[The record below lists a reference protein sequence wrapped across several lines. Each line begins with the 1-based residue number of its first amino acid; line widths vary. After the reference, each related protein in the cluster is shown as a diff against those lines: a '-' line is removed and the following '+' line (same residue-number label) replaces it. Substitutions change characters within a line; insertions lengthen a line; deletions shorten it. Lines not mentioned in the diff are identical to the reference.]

1 MLENAKQAA
10 VKNSDFASSTR
21 EELVGTKLRLES
33 QSIQICNLQKQA
45 RVQELEQMLDR
56 ERQMNQ
62 QRLSQKE
69 QEMADMRQQMQEQ
82 LEEHQNLLDVKLMLD
97 MEINAYRKM
106 LEGEEKRLNLS
117 PSPVQQ
123 SSIPR
128 THAQAVRRHW
138 TRKRKHEGTS
148 SGLSPSY
155 KLSQHSSSRGS
166 LSIDEIDPDGR
177 FIKLKNNSDQVPH
190 SSLSEHDHC

>member
-1 MLENAKQAA
+1 MNKQLFLSADVYQWIKCTESYVSEPEA
-10 VKNSDFASSTR
+10 VR
-21 EELVGTKLRLES
+21 R
-33 QSIQICNLQKQA
+33 
-45 RVQELEQMLDR
+45 
-56 ERQMNQ
+56 
-62 QRLSQKE
+62 
-69 QEMADMRQQMQEQ
+69 
-82 LEEHQNLLDVKLMLD
+82 LMLS
-97 MEINAYRKM
+97 AVFVC
-106 LEGEEKRLNLS
+106 RLNLS